1 MAENQKYMLTKE
13 GIAEL
18 KKELDELLN
27 VKRPEIIKQ
36 IAEARAQGDLSENA
50 DYDAAK
56 AQQGVIEGR
65 IAEINS
71 ILQNAIVIDEVTNEQ
86 NEANNAE
93 DSVRVGKE
101 VKVKDLRA
109 DKKGQIRTYKI
120 VGTIEADPFNNAIS
134 NESPIA
140 KSLYG
145 HKAKEKVQIQGIENP
160 YLVEIVSV
168 SEINENKD
176 RK

>member
-1 MAENQKYMLTKE
+1 MAENQKYMLTKD
-13 GIAEL
+13 GIAKL
-18 KKELDELLN
+18 KKELEELLN

-65 IAEINS
+65 IAEIND
-71 ILQNAIVIDEVTNEQ
+71 ILQNAIVIDEVKAEQ

-101 VKVKDLRA
+101 VKIRDLRN
-109 DKKGQIRTYKI
+109 DKKGEIRTYKI

-145 HKAKEKVQIQGIENP
+145 HKAKDKVQIQGIENP
-160 YLVEIVSV
+160 YLVEIISV
-168 SEINENKD
+168 SEIKD
-176 RK
+176 KK

>member
-1 MAENQKYMLTKE
+1 MAENQKYMLTKD
-13 GIAEL
+13 GIAKL
-18 KKELDELLN
+18 KKELEELLN

-65 IAEINS
+65 IAEIND
-71 ILQNAIVIDEVTNEQ
+71 ILQNAIVIDEVKAEQ
-86 NEANNAE
+86 NETNNAE

-101 VKVKDLRA
+101 VKVKDLRN
-109 DKKGQIRTYKI
+109 DKKGEIRTYKI

-145 HKAKEKVQIQGIENP
+145 HKATDKVQIQGIENP
-160 YLVEIVSV
+160 YLVEIISV
-168 SEINENKD
+168 SEIKD
-176 RK
+176 KK

>member
-1 MAENQKYMLTKE
+1 MAENQKYMLTKD
-13 GIAEL
+13 GIAKL
-18 KKELDELLN
+18 KKELEELLN

-65 IAEINS
+65 IAEIND
-71 ILQNAIVIDEVTNEQ
+71 ILQNAIVIDEVKAEQ
-86 NEANNAE
+86 NETNNAE
-93 DSVRVGKE
+93 DFVRVGKE
-101 VKVKDLRA
+101 VKVKDLRN
-109 DKKGQIRTYKI
+109 DKKGEIRTYKI

-145 HKAKEKVQIQGIENP
+145 HKAKDKVQIQGIENP
-160 YLVEIVSV
+160 YLVEIISV
-168 SEINENKD
+168 SEIKD
-176 RK
+176 KK

>member
-1 MAENQKYMLTKE
+1 MAENQKYMLTKD
-13 GIAEL
+13 GIAKL
-18 KKELDELLN
+18 KKELEELLN

-65 IAEINS
+65 IAEIND
-71 ILQNAIVIDEVTNEQ
+71 ILQNAIVIDEVKAEQ

-101 VKVKDLRA
+101 VKIKDLRN
-109 DKKGQIRTYKI
+109 DKKGEIRTYKI

-145 HKAKEKVQIQGIENP
+145 HKAKDKVQIQGIENP
-160 YLVEIVSV
+160 YLVEIISV
-168 SEINENKD
+168 SEIKD
-176 RK
+176 KK

>member
-1 MAENQKYMLTKE
+1 MAENQKYMLTKD
-13 GIAEL
+13 GIAKL
-18 KKELDELLN
+18 KKELEELLN

-65 IAEINS
+65 IAEIND
-71 ILQNAIVIDEVTNEQ
+71 ILQNAIVIDEVKAEQ

-93 DSVRVGKE
+93 DSVRAGKE
-101 VKVKDLRA
+101 VKVKDLHN
-109 DKKGQIRTYKI
+109 DKKGEIRTYKI

-145 HKAKEKVQIQGIENP
+145 HKAKDKVQIQGIENP
-160 YLVEIVSV
+160 YLVEIISV
-168 SEINENKD
+168 SEIKD
-176 RK
+176 KK

>member
-1 MAENQKYMLTKE
+1 MAENQKYMLTKD
-13 GIAEL
+13 GIAKL
-18 KKELDELLN
+18 KKELEELLN

-65 IAEINS
+65 IAEIND
-71 ILQNAIVIDEVTNEQ
+71 ILQNAIVIDEVKAEQ
-86 NEANNAE
+86 NEANNVE

-101 VKVKDLRA
+101 VKVRDLRN
-109 DKKGQIRTYKI
+109 DKKGEIRTYKI

-145 HKAKEKVQIQGIENP
+145 HKAKDKVQIQGIENP
-160 YLVEIVSV
+160 YLVEIISV
-168 SEINENKD
+168 SEIKD
-176 RK
+176 KK

>member
-1 MAENQKYMLTKE
+1 MAENQKYMLTKD
-13 GIAEL
+13 GIAKL
-18 KKELDELLN
+18 KKELEELLN

-65 IAEINS
+65 IAEIND
-71 ILQNAIVIDEVTNEQ
+71 ILQNAIVIDEVKAEQ
-86 NEANNAE
+86 NETNNAE

-101 VKVKDLRA
+101 VKVKDLRN
-109 DKKGQIRTYKI
+109 DKKGEIRTYKI

-145 HKAKEKVQIQGIENP
+145 HKAKDKVQIQGIENP
-160 YLVEIVSV
+160 YLVEIISV
-168 SEINENKD
+168 SEIKD
-176 RK
+176 KK

>member
-1 MAENQKYMLTKE
+1 MSENQKYMLTKD
-13 GIAEL
+13 GIAKL
-18 KKELDELLN
+18 KKELEELLN

-65 IAEINS
+65 IAEIND
-71 ILQNAIVIDEVTNEQ
+71 ILQNAIVIDEVKAEQ

-101 VKVKDLRA
+101 VKIKDLRN
-109 DKKGQIRTYKI
+109 DKKGEIRTYKI

-145 HKAKEKVQIQGIENP
+145 HKAKDKVQIQGIENP
-160 YLVEIVSV
+160 YLVEIISV
-168 SEINENKD
+168 SEIKD
-176 RK
+176 KK